1 MTWIPFVACAVAVVA
16 TPLAMALARRTGLVD
31 RPGPLKVQRTPVP
44 YLGGL
49 GVAAGLAI
57 AGFES
62 EVRLLLPPL
71 AALTLGV
78 SDDARD
84 LDPKLRL
91 TCECAIGVAVAAAV
105 PHHGVA
111 AFLAAA
117 VVTVVLIN
125 AVNLLDGLDALAS
138 GVGLAAAV
146 GMAWVTEGDGRA
158 LALALV
164 GALAGFLVWNKP
176 RAKVYLGDGGA
187 YLLGT
192 VLAELWALTWRPGG
206 PVGRPVA
213 AALLVAVPLIDT
225 TVAVVRRRRSGHPLF
240 QGDRAHVYDQL
251 VDRGLTVPVAVGC
264 CVLGQAALVTVG
276 TLATRLGTGGAVA
289 VTAAAVTAVVA
300 GVGVLG
306 FTRPQETVG

>member
-1 MTWIPFVACAVAVVA
+1 VTWIPFAACAVAVAA

-49 GVAAGLAI
+49 GVAAGLAV
-57 AGFES
+57 AGS
-62 EVRLLLPPL
+62 EAELRVLLPPL
-71 AALTLGV
+71 AALLLGV
-78 SDDARD
+78 ADDARD
-84 LDPKLRL
+84 LDPRLRL
-91 TCECAIGVAVAAAV
+91 AAECGIGVAVAAAV
-105 PHHGVA
+105 PHHGVVP
-111 AFLAAA
+111 FLAAA

-125 AVNLLDGLDALAS
+125 AVNLLDGLDALAA
-138 GVGLAAAV
+138 GVSLAAAI

-158 LALALV
+158 LALALA
-164 GALAGFLVWNKP
+164 GSLAGFLVWNKP
-176 RAKVYLGDGGA
+176 KARVYLGDGGA

-192 VLAELWALTWRPGG
+192 VLAELWALAWRPGG
-206 PVGRPVA
+206 SLGRPVA
-213 AALLVAVPLIDT
+213 AALLVALPLIDT

-251 VDRGLTVPVAVGC
+251 VDRGLAVPAVVGC
-264 CVLGQAALVTVG
+264 CVLGQAALVAVG
-276 TLATRLGTGGAVA
+276 TLATRLETAGAVA
-289 VTAAAVTAVVA
+289 VTGAAVVAVVA

>member
-1 MTWIPFVACAVAVVA
+1 
-16 TPLAMALARRTGLVD
+16 
-31 RPGPLKVQRTPVP
+31 
-44 YLGGL
+44 
-49 GVAAGLAI
+49 
-57 AGFES
+57 
-62 EVRLLLPPL
+62 
-71 AALTLGV
+71 
-78 SDDARD
+78 
-84 LDPKLRL
+84 
-91 TCECAIGVAVAAAV
+91 VAAAV
-105 PHHGVA
+105 PHHGVVP
-111 AFLAAA
+111 FLAAV

-158 LALALV
+158 LALALA

-176 RAKVYLGDGGA
+176 KAKVYLGDGGA

-192 VLAELWALTWRPGG
+192 VLAELWALAWRPGG
-206 PVGRPVA
+206 SVGRPVA

-225 TVAVVRRRRSGHPLF
+225 TVAVLRRRRSGQPLF

-251 VDRGLTVPVAVGC
+251 VDRGLTAPAAVAC
-264 CVLGQAALVTVG
+264 CVLGQATLVTVG
-276 TLATRLGTGGAVA
+276 TLATRLGTGGAIA
-289 VTAAAVTAVVA
+289 VTAAAVAAVVA

>member
-1 MTWIPFVACAVAVVA
+1 
-16 TPLAMALARRTGLVD
+16 
-31 RPGPLKVQRTPVP
+31 VQRTPVP

-49 GVAAGLAI
+49 AVAAALAL

-62 EVRLLLPPL
+62 ELRLLLPPL
-71 AALTLGV
+71 AALLLGV
-78 SDDARD
+78 ADDARD

-91 TCECAIGVAVAAAV
+91 LCECAIGVGVAAAV
-105 PHHGVA
+105 PHHGVVP
-111 AFLAAA
+111 FLAAA
-117 VVTVVLIN
+117 VVTVVLVN

-158 LALALV
+158 LALALA
-164 GALAGFLVWNKP
+164 GALAGFLVWNRPK
-176 RAKVYLGDGGA
+176 AKVYLGDGGA

-192 VLAELWALTWRPGG
+192 VLAELWALAWRPHGSL
-206 PVGRPVA
+206 GRPIA

-251 VDRGLTVPVAVGC
+251 VDRGLGVPVAVGC
-264 CVLGQAALVTVG
+264 CVAGQATLSTVG
-276 TLATRLGTGGAVA
+276 TLATRLETAGAVA
-289 VTAAAVTAVVA
+289 VTAVAVA
-300 GVGVLG
+300 GVIAGVGALG
-306 FTRPQETVG
+306 FTRPQEPVG

>member
-1 MTWIPFVACAVAVVA
+1 VSWIPFAACAVAIVA

-31 RPGPLKVQRTPVP
+31 QPGPLKVQQTPVP

-49 GVAAGLAI
+49 GVAAGLAL
-57 AGFES
+57 AGFET

-71 AALTLGV
+71 AALLLGV
-78 SDDARD
+78 ADDARD

-91 TCECAIGVAVAAAV
+91 AAECAIGVAVAAAV
-105 PHHGVA
+105 PHHGVV
-111 AFLAAA
+111 AFVVAA
-117 VVTVVLIN
+117 VATVVLIN

-158 LALALV
+158 LALALA

-176 RAKVYLGDGGA
+176 KAKVYLGDGGA

-192 VLAELWALTWRPGG
+192 VLAELWALSWRPGG
-206 PVGRPVA
+206 SLGRPIA

-251 VDRGLTVPVAVGC
+251 VDRGLRAPLAVGC
-264 CVLGQAALVTVG
+264 CILGQAVLATVG
-276 TLATRLGTGGAVA
+276 TLATRLGTAGAVA
-289 VTAAAVTAVVA
+289 VTAVAVAAVIG

-306 FTRPQETVG
+306 FTRPQEAVG